1 MWGWLRATSILWT
14 PECSL
19 LVPSV
24 WDLSGWFIHPAVGLA
39 LESCTW
45 YPSIVGHGAGNSGRT
60 FTPETVFFQDGSCV
74 SRDAVG
80 TGERYS
86 IVALAAK
93 GMLFL
98 ERCQI
103 CCSLLGRA
111 VTTVR
116 RESIFLLALYTC
128 FRKNSDFGSYV
139 SLKQTT
145 IVGSGREEWN
155 LFLEEEQGNFLNKHN
170 SYTVQPT

>member
-1 MWGWLRATSILWT
+1 MAGLSIQQ
-14 PECSL
+14 
-19 LVPSV
+19 LVWP
-24 WDLSGWFIHPAVGLA
+24 WKAAHGIQHVG
-39 LESCTW
+39 
-45 YPSIVGHGAGNSGRT
+45 PGAGNSGRT

-80 TGERYS
+80 TGERHS
-86 IVALAAK
+86 IVASAAK
-93 GMLFL
+93 GMLSL
-98 ERCQI
+98 ERCRI
-103 CCSLLGRA
+103 FWSLLGRA

-116 RESIFLLALYTC
+116 RESIFLSALYTC

-139 SLKQTT
+139 SLKQMTV
-145 IVGSGREEWN
+145 VGSGGEEWN